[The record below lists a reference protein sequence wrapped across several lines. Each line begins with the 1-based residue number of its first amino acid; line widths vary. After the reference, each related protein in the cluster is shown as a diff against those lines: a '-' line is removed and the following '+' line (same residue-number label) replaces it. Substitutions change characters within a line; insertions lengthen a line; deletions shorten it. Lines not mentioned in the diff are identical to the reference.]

1 MASNNDGGGV
11 ATYRDYDPEAAEKAL
26 KEAAKADHKP
36 AASRAAAD
44 KKES

>member
-1 MASNNDGGGV
+1 MASNEDGV
-11 ATYRDYDPEAAEKAL
+11 AVATWRDYDPEAAEKAL

-36 AASRAAAD
+36 RAAAE